1 MKHYYVLFNNHTE
14 GIAMY
19 NAVKAAGMKAQISP
33 TPRELSVCCGISL
46 LVQEE
51 DVERIHALAAEQDL
65 GYIGIEG
72 LDNEFNNQRH
82 RYG

>member
-14 GIAMY
+14 GLALY
-19 NAVKAAGMKAQISP
+19 NAVKKAGMKAQISP

-51 DVERIHALAAEQDL
+51 DVERIRTLAAEQDL
-65 GYIGIEG
+65 GYISIEG

>member
-14 GIAMY
+14 GLALY
-19 NAVKAAGMKAQISP
+19 NAVKKAGMKAQISP

-51 DVERIHALAAEQDL
+51 DVERIRALAAEQDL
-65 GYIGIEG
+65 GYISIEG